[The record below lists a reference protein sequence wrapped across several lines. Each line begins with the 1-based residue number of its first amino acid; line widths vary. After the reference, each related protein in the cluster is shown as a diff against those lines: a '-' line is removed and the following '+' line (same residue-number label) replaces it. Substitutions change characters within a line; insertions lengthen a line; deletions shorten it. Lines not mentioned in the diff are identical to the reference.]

1 MISSIIHEQSFKT
14 VIRSERHEWIAD
26 EPTSLGGQD
35 SGPNPFDYLL
45 SSLGSCI
52 AITLRMYAERKG
64 LSVRSIRVDL
74 SMDSR
79 RENGKA
85 VTTIYKN
92 IDIDG
97 DLTPEQHDR
106 MLEIAE
112 KCPIHVMLTGDIKVE
127 QDIPMPA

>member
-26 EPTSLGGQD
+26 EPTSLGGKD
-35 SGPNPFDYLL
+35 SGPSPFDYLL

-112 KCPIHVMLTGDIKVE
+112 KCPIHAMLTGDIKVE

>member
-14 VIRSERHEWIAD
+14 IIHNERHEWIAD

-35 SGPNPFDYLL
+35 LGPSPFDFLL

-64 LSVRSIRVDL
+64 LTVRSIRVDL

-79 RENGKA
+79 REHGKA

-112 KCPIHVMLTGDIKVE
+112 KCPIHAMLTGDIKVE
-127 QDIPMPA
+127 QDIPMPV